1 MWGGGERYPVLT
13 PHRAMSS
20 LYQCIILQTN
30 QTNTYFDLFAVVAG
44 SWKIIERGSAHW
56 CTSAPFMQEVWTA
69 KDMCVSLPSSS
80 PVRFYI
86 LWSKDPLQQIQTVIK
101 DNFMKQLEEEVT
113 EDEEEREGSQ
123 QVFGTFSV

>member
-1 MWGGGERYPVLT
+1 
-13 PHRAMSS
+13 
-20 LYQCIILQTN
+20 
-30 QTNTYFDLFAVVAG
+30 
-44 SWKIIERGSAHW
+44 
-56 CTSAPFMQEVWTA
+56 MQEVWTA